1 MQDDIDME
9 PLHKLFIYRKKLV
22 KPYIERLLKWMDGI
36 TYMMSA
42 LFILTLVYEHGFLIS
57 FEEME
62 MINTLY
68 HFVWIV
74 FLVDISL
81 HLLLN
86 YSDTKRKYRGLAWIL
101 SLMLY
106 LTLIPVIF
114 HEPEV
119 QGGIHDFWS
128 FFHSRLYHVVLLT
141 LLSLL
146 QLSNGIV
153 RLLGRRTNPSLIFA
167 SSFLI
172 FILIGAALLMLPRA
186 TYHGIS
192 FIDALFTATS
202 AICVTGLV
210 SVDVSSTFTSEGLFI
225 IIMLIQIGG
234 LGVMTLTSFFAMFF
248 MGNTSLYNQLVV
260 RDMVSSQSLSSL
272 LSTLLYILGF
282 TLVIEAAGM
291 GVIFLSIHG
300 TMGMDIEEELAFSAF
315 HSISAFCNA
324 GFSTLYGNLG
334 NELVLHNHNLLY
346 ITISFLVIL
355 GGIGFPIL
363 VNLYETVSYESKRL
377 YHRYVKKNKRTIRK
391 IHLYNLNTRIVLIMT
406 AILLVTGTVA
416 IAVFEWN
423 HAFAGMTA
431 TEKWVQGFFNA
442 TCPRTAGFSSVGMT
456 TFSVQT
462 LLLMVVLMMI
472 GGGTQS
478 TAGGVKV
485 NVFAVVMLNLRAILI
500 GADKVNIFNRE
511 LSHDSI
517 RRSNATLILYLLIVF
532 AGIFGLSILEPQ
544 ASVMTLVFECT
555 SAPVSYTHLDVYKR
569 QAIRGLALFDLTRF
583 FGYTYLKDNGA
594 SLGVPIITSAS
605 ATADSKP
612 SRNTVAECYDQIIK
626 DLKNAAS
633 LMIPTY
639 SWSGTSLNQKDLSLN
654 KKGKISKWA
663 TLTLLSR
670 AYLYMG
676 KNSEALQAAEE
687 AIKGSEANKYQ
698 LWNTEEYPT
707 VWGTEA
713 SEANPGEILFEIV
726 NTTTESPGNESMGYL
741 TSPKGYQDMC
751 ITVSFY
757 HHLLETPNDV
767 RIKLLVN
774 QDKKVMYLNKYQPQ
788 PGENI
793 MDANIPIVRLS
804 ETYLNAAEAAVKNGD
819 ATKAAKYLKAIAL
832 RGNPDYTMPAK
843 VTLDDVLEERRKELI
858 GEGHRMFDLLRNNL
872 RVTRINETDDMMKEV
887 VHFADEKTSM
897 DFDRNYYRTILPIP
911 QKEINANSNIV
922 QTPEYLK

>member
-291 GVIFLSIHG
+291 GVIFLSIH
-300 TMGMDIEEELAFSAF
+300 DIEEELAFSAF

-416 IAVFEWN
+416 IVVFEWN

-485 NVFAVVMLNLRAILI
+485 NVFAVVLINLWAVVRGADRVAILR
-500 GADKVNIFNRE
+500 RE

-517 RRSNATLILYLLIVF
+517 RRSNAALILYLFMAFL
-532 AGIFGLSILEPQ
+532 AIFLLSILEPE
-544 ASVMTLVFECT
+544 AGLLAITFECV
-555 SAPVSYTHLDVYKR
+555 SALSTVGSSL
-569 QAIRGLALFDLTRF
+569 DLTP
-583 FGYTYLKDNGA
+583 T
-594 SLGVPIITSAS
+594 LG
-605 ATADSKP
+605 
-612 SRNTVAECYDQIIK
+612 
-626 DLKNAAS
+626 
-633 LMIPTY
+633 
-639 SWSGTSLNQKDLSLN
+639 
-654 KKGKISKWA
+654 
-663 TLTLLSR
+663 
-670 AYLYMG
+670 
-676 KNSEALQAAEE
+676 NS
-687 AIKGSEANKYQ
+687 S
-698 LWNTEEYPT
+698 
-707 VWGTEA
+707 
-713 SEANPGEILFEIV
+713 
-726 NTTTESPGNESMGYL
+726 
-741 TSPKGYQDMC
+741 
-751 ITVSFY
+751 
-757 HHLLETPNDV
+757 
-767 RIKLLVN
+767 KLLVILLMYIGRVGAFTLLTGLVR
-774 QDKKVMYLNKYQPQ
+774 QEKK
-788 PGENI
+788 
-793 MDANIPIVRLS
+793 
-804 ETYLNAAEAAVKNGD
+804 
-819 ATKAAKYLKAIAL
+819 
-832 RGNPDYTMPAK
+832 
-843 VTLDDVLEERRKELI
+843 
-858 GEGHRMFDLLRNNL
+858 
-872 RVTRINETDDMMKEV
+872 
-887 VHFADEKTSM
+887 
-897 DFDRNYYRTILPIP
+897 RNYRYPGDNII
-911 QKEINANSNIV
+911 IN
-922 QTPEYLK
+922 